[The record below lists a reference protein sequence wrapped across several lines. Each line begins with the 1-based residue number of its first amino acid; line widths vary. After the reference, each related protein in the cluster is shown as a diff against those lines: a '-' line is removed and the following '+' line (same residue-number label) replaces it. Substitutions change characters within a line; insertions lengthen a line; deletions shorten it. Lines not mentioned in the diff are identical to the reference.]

1 MLEMTWIPCTMN
13 HSQSS
18 LKEKQQDMQ
27 LQHEKITTA
36 ALRSELTQT
45 KERLDAMTKIKAEIA
60 EKFAVCDAEYRTYK
74 RFCES
79 NDSGG
84 KLHEELQSLLRIEAD
99 KATACSRVETAEVC
113 LCLCT
118 RLRGGIIC
126 VVGREDA
133 VACDVRVY

>member
-1 MLEMTWIPCTMN
+1 MIN
-13 HSQSS
+13 YSQSS

-45 KERLDAMTKIKAEIA
+45 QERLDAITKIKAEIA
-60 EKFAVCDAEYRTYK
+60 EKLAVCDAEYRTYK

-113 LCLCT
+113 LCVRT
-118 RLRGGIIC
+118 QSRVGG
-126 VVGREDA
+126 VFVS
-133 VACDVRVY
+133 